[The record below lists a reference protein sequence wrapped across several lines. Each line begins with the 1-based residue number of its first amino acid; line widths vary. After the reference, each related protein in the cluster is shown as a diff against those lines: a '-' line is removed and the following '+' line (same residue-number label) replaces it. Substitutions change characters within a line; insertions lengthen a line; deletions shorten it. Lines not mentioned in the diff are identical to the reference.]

1 MIVEQ
6 IEIPNIDNPHPD
18 AMSVH
23 STGSYGNED
32 ASDTSSNPKKKAPR
46 RRSSLVDPNERHVCK
61 FCEQEMGSRKEKIKH
76 QVSSTLRLNQ
86 LRTIKHLFP
95 ALDLTICSSSN
106 LLFYVQVLVRQV
118 YTASVYM
125 QLNTSFPV
133 INQKHVIK
141 IDRETILLL

>member
-1 MIVEQ
+1 MVVEQ

-76 QVSSTLRLNQ
+76 QVSRLRLNCE
-86 LRTIKHLFP
+86 LSNICFP
-95 ALDLTICSSSN
+95 LYGVFTLDVSGTGKG
-106 LLFYVQVLVRQV
+106 
-118 YTASVYM
+118 TW
-125 QLNTSFPV
+125 T
-133 INQKHVIK
+133 
-141 IDRETILLL
+141 